1 LSSALR
7 STSTRSTTTTPDD
20 PPIEIVQ
27 EVAVGLAFALPIGIG
42 LSLLI
47 GRRLTR
53 STTDRLDEVI
63 STAARLSGESLH
75 ERLPIGPDGDALDD
89 LSIALNGAFERIEAG
104 VGAQRQFAADASHEL
119 RTPIAVM
126 LTNLEIARRKP
137 RENAHWENV
146 ADGVLDEL
154 RRVTRLVDKLLMLA
168 RTGDTA
174 LHRAQTHLRG
184 IRATPAS
191 APSRAPTLP
200 STSRSRRDVRRGHQL
215 RSRRARPSSRRQAAP
230 RESVWR
236 TRSAR
241 SLAARLTVIDT
252 ASQLGDR
259 TMPEDPHVA
268 RRRLDHRCDLLR
280 RATFG
285 ERQVDHG
292 PAARVEL
299 VQASNERARGHKDR
313 EHDCLC
319 EVARAV
325 LVTEVLATVEVG
337 TGCERATERG
347 LCLAGIR
354 RARRD
359 APHERCVLGDVPH
372 PPANVARDD
381 RGFSRRAH
389 QLGHGAAPGRRRDRS
404 CRA

>member
-1 LSSALR
+1 MALTHEPIGRGLGR
-7 STSTRSTTTTPDD
+7 SLAVATAIGMVVFGIVVGIALYVHEINDTTPDD

-154 RRVTRLVDKLLMLA
+154 RRVVRLVDKLLMLA

-174 LHRAQTHLRG
+174 LHRAQTDLRG
-184 IRATPAS
+184 IADLAVERAKVIAE
-191 APSRAPTLP
+191 SRGI
-200 STSRSRRDVRRGHQL
+200 SI
-215 RSRRARPSSRRQAAP
+215 
-230 RESVWR
+230 E
-236 TRSAR
+236 
-241 SLAARLTVIDT
+241 LAASDPLVVDIDADAISMVIDN
-252 ASQLGDR
+252 
-259 TMPEDPHVA
+259 
-268 RRRLDHRCDLLR
+268 LLR
-280 RATFG
+280 NAIDHSNSG
-285 ERQVDHG
+285 EQIMVRIESEQQLVVEDRG
-292 PAARVEL
+292 PGVPSGLR
-299 VQASNERARGHKDR
+299 ERIFQPFARGAHRNTDR
-313 EHDCLC
+313 
-319 EVARAV
+319 AAGSG
-325 LVTEVLATVEVG
+325 VG
-337 TGCERATERG
+337 LG
-347 LCLAGIR
+347 LSICKRIV
-354 RARRD
+354 D
-359 APHERCVLGDVPH
+359 
-372 PPANVARDD
+372 
-381 RGFSRRAH
+381 
-389 QLGHGAAPGRRRDRS
+389 GHGGSIFVEDRAGGGA
-404 CRA
+404 RFVMKL